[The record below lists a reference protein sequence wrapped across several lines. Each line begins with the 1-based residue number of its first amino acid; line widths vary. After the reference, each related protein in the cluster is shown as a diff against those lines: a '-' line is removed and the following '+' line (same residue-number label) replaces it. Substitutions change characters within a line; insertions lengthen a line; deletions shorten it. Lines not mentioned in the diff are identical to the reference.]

1 MASKSSSISI
11 VAQNVR
17 LLRRGKQLSQEKLAE
32 LSGLHRTYIGSIE
45 RSERNVSLE
54 NIDRLAAALDVEPV
68 DLLTPSD
75 AEPATDDLA
84 IYEKSLPALRR
95 YQQLASKHGIGDIF
109 QDNGGKLL
117 QIILITG
124 LKVLPGREGNDA
136 IDSKGREC
144 ELKSVNRS
152 LTSSFSTHHHLNP
165 TIVAKY
171 RKVDWYFAVYEGIEL
186 IVLYKVSAK
195 KLEPYFSKWE
205 TKWKAD
211 GNKDINNP
219 KIPLKFVEQIGVKF
233 YESSAIASVK
243 RVSPKIKRE
252 LQDIEKA
259 EGD

>member
-1 MASKSSSISI
+1 MAREHSSKLI

-17 LLRRGKQLSQEKLAE
+17 LLRTAKGLSQEKLAE
-32 LSGLHRTYIGSIE
+32 LSGLHRTYVGSIE

-54 NIDRLAAALDVEPV
+54 NVDRLATALEVEPV
-68 DLLTPSD
+68 DLMTPSVAD
-75 AEPATDDLA
+75 KGLDDRT
-84 IYEKSLPALRR
+84 IFETTLPALRR

-136 IDSKGREC
+136 VDSKGQEC

-152 LTSSFSTHHHLNP
+152 LTKSYSTHHHLNP
-165 TIVAKY
+165 TIIAKY

-186 IVLYKVSAK
+186 IALYKVFAQ
-195 KLEPYFSKWE
+195 KLEPHFAKWE
-205 TKWKAD
+205 KKWKDD

-219 KIPLKFVEQIGVKF
+219 KIPLKFVEEVGEKI
-233 YESSAIASVK
+233 YSSKDIASVK
-243 RVSPKIKRE
+243 QIAPIPKHRVK
-252 LQDIEKA
+252 DIE
-259 EGD
+259 GPD